1 MCCSPTVRF
10 PDGQVPPVFSQKTKW
25 AQACPPYLQHREVTC
40 SRGGLHACL
49 EAANVVFP
57 SLAATVKAAV
67 RLSSQG
73 TRRFRR
79 GNYLKKKKEREE
91 HSSSP
96 RCSGDHPLQPLLE
109 DNHHQP
115 GSHERALQGWIPD
128 TSPCLPLQ
136 NPSQGAFQNR
146 RLRLYTGGREGCGAQ
161 QVSSA
166 CSPALLQL
174 SFPQHLAAVKHLAE
188 PGKTQQAF
196 AVGFGRNP
204 QWILAQ
210 FKAVRSEL
218 GLVRKGDASCN
229 PRLPLA
235 SI

>member
-1 MCCSPTVRF
+1 M
-10 PDGQVPPVFSQKTKW
+10 
-25 AQACPPYLQHREVTC
+25 
-40 SRGGLHACL
+40 
-49 EAANVVFP
+49 
-57 SLAATVKAAV
+57 KAAV

-79 GNYLKKKKEREE
+79 GNYLKKKERGTFFITQVLGR
-91 HSSSP
+91 SSSAATF
-96 RCSGDHPLQPLLE
+96 RRQPS
-109 DNHHQP
+109 NHHQP
-115 GSHERALQGWIPD
+115 GPHERALQGWIPD
-128 TSPCLPLQ
+128 TSPSLPLQ

-229 PRLPLA
+229 PRLLLA